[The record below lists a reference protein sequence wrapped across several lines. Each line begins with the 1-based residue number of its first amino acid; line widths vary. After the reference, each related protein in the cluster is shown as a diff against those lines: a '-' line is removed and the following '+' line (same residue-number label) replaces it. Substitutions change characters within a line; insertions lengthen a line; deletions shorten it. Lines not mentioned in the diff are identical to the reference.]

1 MKDLT
6 PNVGPHSHGIATRGQ
21 STCRTDARPIAR
33 PTGDVDGL
41 RRRLEHLAAVPDPVD
56 QLATLLATSTETV
69 TAAGARRVAR
79 RSRGVR
85 RATADH
91 SCEQTMTGAHRSPR
105 AARATLWLPGLAVA
119 LGAAVATAHGLYEV
133 ALAAA
138 VPAGIAWLYPLI
150 TDGLALVAYGATSR
164 LTGSAARYAWAVV
177 VTAAGLS
184 GLAQAVYL
192 ASGATLDA
200 SPTLRFGIGA
210 WPAVA
215 AAVAAHLLYLL
226 AAPDSAEPRTARE
239 PTRSRVPLSTQ
250 APGARVQQVP
260 SNRPAVQPPLP
271 DALDATGRP
280 SPAPASR
287 PTLPS
292 TDPVAPVH
300 QHGRDPG
307 TGAGARCRPA
317 ARRTPRHPP
326 DCLRARGRRRRLP
339 RHRRHRPQTTAR
351 PPPAAQL
358 IHIDQACL
366 DRFAPTAASSQP
378 PSTGA
383 GFASVVPVP
392 RLSSGCRPARTR
404 ERPVRC

>member
-1 MKDLT
+1 
-6 PNVGPHSHGIATRGQ
+6 
-21 STCRTDARPIAR
+21 
-33 PTGDVDGL
+33 
-41 RRRLEHLAAVPDPVD
+41 
-56 QLATLLATSTETV
+56 
-69 TAAGARRVAR
+69 
-79 RSRGVR
+79 
-85 RATADH
+85 
-91 SCEQTMTGAHRSPR
+91 MTGAHRSPR

-119 LGAAVATAHGLYEV
+119 LGAAAATAHGLYEV

-200 SPTLRFGIGA
+200 SPALRFGIGA

-226 AAPDSAEPRTARE
+226 AAPDPTEPLMHSS
-239 PTRSRVPLSTQ
+239 PSRSRITCPRRALD
-250 APGARVQQVP
+250 AHVQQVP

-271 DALDATGRP
+271 DALDTTGRP

-287 PTLPS
+287 PTQL
-292 TDPVAPVH
+292 VH
-300 QHGRDPG
+300 RSSGSVHRHGRDPG
-307 TGAGARCRPA
+307 PGAGACCRPA
-317 ARRTPRHPP
+317 ARRTPRRPP
-326 DCLRARGRRRRLP
+326 DRLRARGRRRRLP
-339 RHRRHRPQTTAR
+339 RHCRHRPQTTAR
-351 PPPAAQL
+351 PHAAARL

-366 DRFAPTAASSQP
+366 DPFAPTAASSQP
-378 PSTGA
+378 PQRAPDSPQ
-383 GFASVVPVP
+383 SCRCRRVP
-392 RLSSGCRPARTR
+392 RDVDLHAHESGPSAADHSSGGVVLH
-404 ERPVRC
+404 VRHRGPP